1 MIEID
6 DKDLDR
12 AAKMLEDFP
21 GAIDKVSKKAVRAAV
36 KGVKREAIDKI
47 TERYTIQ
54 KSRVG
59 GTMRVSYQGSGAVFS
74 SRGPVNDLSYF
85 KHNPR
90 SVLKHRPPKGKYLYS
105 QVVKGQGGTIAHAF
119 LARMRSGHVGVF
131 ERTGKNAD
139 SVPSYWRPTWG
150 WGANKGKGVKE
161 GIKKLSGPSTPQ
173 MLGSPTIQSYMER
186 RLTERFGEALDKEVT
201 TFLGGLRL

>member
-12 AAKMLEDFP
+12 AAKMLEAFP

-59 GTMRVSYQGSGAVFS
+59 GTMRVSYQGAGAVFS

-90 SVLKHRPPKGKYLYS
+90 SVPKYRPPKGKYLYS

-131 ERTGKNAD
+131 SACWSRRIECITANREDGRAVDAAD
-139 SVPSYWRPTWG
+139 VGDQPSRATWR
-150 WGANKGKGVKE
+150 
-161 GIKKLSGPSTPQ
+161 
-173 MLGSPTIQSYMER
+173 
-186 RLTERFGEALDKEVT
+186 
-201 TFLGGLRL
+201 GG

>member
-6 DKDLDR
+6 DRDLDR
-12 AAKMLEDFP
+12 AAKLLEAFP

-47 TERYTIQ
+47 AERYTIQ

-59 GTMRVSYQGSGAVFS
+59 GTMRVKYQGAGAIFS

-85 KHNPR
+85 KHSPR
-90 SVLKHRPPKGKYLYS
+90 SIPKRRPPKGKYLYS

-131 ERTGKNAD
+131 QRAGHGTSNA
-139 SVPSYWRPTWG
+139 SLPIQKM
-150 WGANKGKGVKE
+150 A
-161 GIKKLSGPSTPQ
+161 GPSIPQ
-173 MLGSPTIQSYMER
+173 MLGSPTIQSYMEQ
-186 RLTERFGEALDKEVT
+186 RLSERFGTALDKEVT
-201 TFLGGLRL
+201 TYMGGLRL

>member
-12 AAKMLEDFP
+12 AAKMLEAFP

-59 GTMRVSYQGSGAVFS
+59 GTMRVSYQGAGAVFS

-131 ERTGKNAD
+131 QRAGHGASNA
-139 SVPSYWRPTWG
+139 SLPIEKM
-150 WGANKGKGVKE
+150 A
-161 GIKKLSGPSTPQ
+161 GPSTPQ

-201 TFLGGLRL
+201 AFLGGGLRL

>member
-6 DKDLDR
+6 DRDLDR
-12 AAKMLEDFP
+12 AAKLLEAFP

-54 KSRVG
+54 KNRVG
-59 GTMRVSYQGSGAVFS
+59 GTMRVKYQGAGAIFS

-85 KHNPR
+85 KHGPR
-90 SVLKHRPPKGKYLYS
+90 SVPKHRPPRGKYLYS

-131 ERTGKNAD
+131 QRAGHGTSNA
-139 SVPSYWRPTWG
+139 SLPIQKM
-150 WGANKGKGVKE
+150 A
-161 GIKKLSGPSTPQ
+161 GPSIPQ
-173 MLGSPTIQSYMER
+173 MLGSPTIQSYMEQ
-186 RLTERFGEALDKEVT
+186 RLSERFGTALDKEVT

>member
-6 DKDLDR
+6 DRDLDR
-12 AAKMLEDFP
+12 AVKLLEAFP

-54 KSRVG
+54 KNRVG
-59 GTMRVSYQGSGAVFS
+59 GTMRVKYQGAGAIFS

-85 KHNPR
+85 KHSPR
-90 SVLKHRPPKGKYLYS
+90 SVPKHRPPKGKYLYS

-131 ERTGKNAD
+131 QRAGHGTSNA
-139 SVPSYWRPTWG
+139 SLPIQKM
-150 WGANKGKGVKE
+150 A
-161 GIKKLSGPSTPQ
+161 GPSIPQ
-173 MLGSPTIQSYMER
+173 MLGSPTIQSYMEQ
-186 RLTERFGEALDKEVT
+186 RLSERFGTALDKEIT